1 MSPDIDVHVQA
12 KQIAERGNTAAKLNS
27 NRIFID
33 ALLSAWGA
41 HWQAVKIYE
50 FAYSFTK
57 LAV

>member
-33 ALLSAWGA
+33 ALLSA
-41 HWQAVKIYE
+41 
-50 FAYSFTK
+50 
-57 LAV
+57 